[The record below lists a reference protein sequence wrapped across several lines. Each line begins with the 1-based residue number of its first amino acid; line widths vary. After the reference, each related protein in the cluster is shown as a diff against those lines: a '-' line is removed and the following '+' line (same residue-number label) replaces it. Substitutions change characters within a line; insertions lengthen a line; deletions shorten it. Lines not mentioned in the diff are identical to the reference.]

1 MIHRSA
7 CTAAVVAA
15 LMLAAA
21 PSPAAAGLADV
32 RGHLTLGYAKLFAGE
47 APGGSLSVGVG
58 VDHPLRG
65 PLRGGVDVGYHLL
78 GTRTLVQGSLSSG
91 LDYSV
96 FEALAQLHWAVGS
109 GGPQCTI
116 SGGPGLF
123 VARANLA
130 SSPVGAI
137 FSSLAVEETHPGAAL
152 GVTVT
157 RRRPAPVRI
166 GFEAGLR
173 VVPLDDDTWTLATA
187 RLAILY

>member
-1 MIHRSA
+1 VSLRHA
-7 CTAAVVAA
+7 WTTAIAVA
-15 LMLAAA
+15 LM
-21 PSPAAAGLADV
+21 AAGPSTGEARLADV
-32 RGHLTLGYAKLFAGE
+32 RGHLMLGYAKLFAGE

-58 VDHPLRG
+58 IDHPVRG
-65 PLRGGVDVGYHLL
+65 ALRGGVDVGYHLL
-78 GTRTLVQGSLSSG
+78 GARTLVQGSLSSG

-96 FEALAQLHWAVGS
+96 FEALAQLHWAIGS
-109 GGPQCTI
+109 AGPQCTI

-137 FSSLAVEETHPGAAL
+137 FSHQAVEETRPGAAL

-187 RLAILY
+187 RVAILY